1 MGKVKAVEPALL
13 FIGTLY
19 ADPGIFNHSKKIL
32 ERNFGEILFEGTS
45 IPWDYSSYYK
55 DELGWPL
62 FRQFIFFKNLI
73 DPGLLA
79 DIKLKT
85 NEIEDALSSGGK
97 RCINLD
103 PGYLTLSKIVL
114 ASTKNY
120 AHRIYLGKGI
130 YGEVTLICRGGTYN
144 PLPYT
149 YRDYKDKMYI
159 DIFTNARE
167 ILKKMLTTGLKM

>member
-1 MGKVKAVEPALL
+1 MGKVKYPEPSLL
-13 FIGTLY
+13 FIGSLY
-19 ADPGIFNHSKKIL
+19 ADSGIFNHSKRIL
-32 ERNFGEILFEGTS
+32 EKNFGDILHASPS

-73 DPGLLA
+73 DPGILA

-85 NEIEDALSSGGK
+85 NEIEDSMSSEGK

-130 YGEVTLICRGGTYN
+130 YGEVTLIYKDGTYN
-144 PLPYT
+144 PHLYT
-149 YRDYKDKMYI
+149 YRDYQDKTCI
-159 DIFTNARE
+159 EIFMNARAL
-167 ILKKMLTTGLKM
+167 LKKMPG

>member
-1 MGKVKAVEPALL
+1 MGRVRAAEPELL

-19 ADPGIFNHSKKIL
+19 SGTEIFDYSKGIL
-32 ERNFGEILFEGTS
+32 ERNFGDILLASPS

-85 NEIEDALSSGGK
+85 NEIEDALSSKGK

-120 AHRIYLGKGI
+120 VHRIYLGKGI
-130 YGEVTLICRGGTYN
+130 YGEVTLIYKDGIYS
-144 PLPYT
+144 PHLFT
-149 YRDYKDKMYI
+149 YRDYQDKPCI
-159 DIFTNARE
+159 EIFMNARE
-167 ILKKMLTTGLKM
+167 MLKKMLS

>member
-1 MGKVKAVEPALL
+1 MRKVKYPEPSLL
-13 FIGTLY
+13 FIGLLY
-19 ADPGIFNHSKKIL
+19 ADPGTFNHSKEIL
-32 ERNFGEILFEGTS
+32 EKNFGDILHTSPS

-73 DPGLLA
+73 DPGILA

-85 NEIEDALSSGGK
+85 NEIEDALSSKGK

-120 AHRIYLGKGI
+120 AHRIYLGKGV
-130 YGEVTLICRGGTYN
+130 YGEVTLVYVYKDSTYT
-144 PLPYT
+144 PHLFT
-149 YRDYKDKMYI
+149 YRDYQDKTCIEM
-159 DIFTNARE
+159 FLNVRAM
-167 ILKKMLTTGLKM
+167 LKKMLS